1 MHFCT
6 GSARHASAY
15 SVSIKQRAISQNRP
29 LADSGD
35 FFWTQP
41 PPQQYSP
48 LLWKLYMPAI
58 GKLRPALGST
68 GIDLADSS
76 SKLKPTRKDKYRQLH
91 RVLDK

>member
-15 SVSIKQRAISQNRP
+15 SVASSSWRLVTTGLQI
-29 LADSGD
+29 LATFLD
-35 FFWTQP
+35 TTT
-41 PPQQYSP
+41 PQQYSP

-68 GIDLADSS
+68 SIDLADSS
-76 SKLKPTRKDKYRQLH
+76 RKLKPTRKDKYRQLH